1 MKLCYG
7 CMHELPDDVNIC
19 TYCGYDQDKIPE
31 NANFLPPGTKLQNR
45 YILGRVLGFGGFGI
59 TYIGFDAFL
68 ERTGAELDKTVD
80 IEVAEDILL
89 PRMIGRRVCRQCGR
103 PYHVVTM
110 PPKVEGVCDAC
121 GGEVYQRADDRE
133 ETVLNRFRVYQE
145 QTSPLIEYYQK
156 SGRLAVIDGSKT
168 PDEVFDD
175 ICALLGE

>member
-1 MKLCYG
+1 MDRREPAKAPRRRESLK
-7 CMHELPDDVNIC
+7 NTTFC
-19 TYCGYDQDKIPE
+19 TSPPETSSARTSRKALRCANGYLLD
-31 NANFLPPGTKLQNR
+31 
-45 YILGRVLGFGGFGI
+45 GFPRTVFQAEH
-59 TYIGFDAFL
+59 FDAFL